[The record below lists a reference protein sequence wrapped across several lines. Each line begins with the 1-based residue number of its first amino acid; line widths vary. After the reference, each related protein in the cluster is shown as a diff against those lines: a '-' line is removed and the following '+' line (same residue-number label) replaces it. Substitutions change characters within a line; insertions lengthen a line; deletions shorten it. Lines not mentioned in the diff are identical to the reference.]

1 MDGYDNYF
9 VDRYAAADFDCPI
22 CLLVARKVQKTECCG
37 GYFCEHCIESLSQ
50 RSNSGNFTCPK
61 CRALLAEEPEEEGIK
76 KYFPDEFA
84 SAKINQLAVRCPNK
98 CDWVEKLQDLDDHIQ
113 SQCQKQKVP
122 CGCGVEIY
130 RYDLDTHLKRN
141 CALRKIF
148 CSYCKCP
155 VEFRSHEYHMQTVC
169 PKCPISCSNR
179 DCESHI
185 QRKNMNSHL
194 QRCRYRMIICPNE
207 CGQTLQHIKRND
219 HLESECLKRTV
230 SCQFCNLVGLASF
243 INGIHINKECQHVL
257 VPCLNEGCEEGM
269 KRGFKREHLDICP
282 KQLVKCK
289 YAGICNC
296 VMKKEEED
304 HHYHSKMDEHLRCMH
319 SKLACL
325 AEKDLQHEK
334 IQRDLCEVKNEYAT
348 DTKRLKKQ
356 ICNLNSELI
365 EARKLKAISKRLTED
380 NSRLNRT
387 VEDLCRQLEMVNS
400 RLDMMGQDCSMY
412 LKNISVLTENYSKLN
427 GTLNRQLKTVD
438 NTKRRLDTLEHD
450 YKKYS
455 QRLKRLELK
464 NNPTFALAE
473 ATSDV
478 HLRDVDCVL
487 VRELGLRLE
496 RYNTDYD
503 QFELYLQEAGC
514 FFQSIVCIIC
524 CIFIFIIYHCYY

>member
-1 MDGYDNYF
+1 MDSLLGGYDNYF
-9 VDRYAAADFDCPI
+9 VDRNAAADFDCPI
-22 CLLVARKVQKTECCG
+22 CLLVARKVQKTKCCG
-37 GYFCEHCIESLSQ
+37 GYFCEHCIERHQ

-61 CRALLAEEPEEEGIK
+61 CRALLEEEGIR
-76 KYFPDEFA
+76 KYFPDEIA
-84 SAKINQLAVRCPNK
+84 SMEINQLAVRCPNK
-98 CDWVEKLQDLDDHIQ
+98 CDWVGELQDLDDHIQ

-155 VEFRSHEYHMQTVC
+155 VEFRSHKYHMQTVC

-455 QRLKRLELK
+455 QRLKRLE
-464 NNPTFALAE
+464 
-473 ATSDV
+473 
-478 HLRDVDCVL
+478 
-487 VRELGLRLE
+487 
-496 RYNTDYD
+496 
-503 QFELYLQEAGC
+503 
-514 FFQSIVCIIC
+514 
-524 CIFIFIIYHCYY
+524 

>member
-1 MDGYDNYF
+1 MDSLLGGYDNDF
-9 VDRYAAADFDCPI
+9 VDRNAAAEFDCPI
-22 CLLVARKVQKTECCG
+22 CLLVARKVQKTKCCG

-61 CRALLAEEPEEEGIK
+61 CRALLEEEEGIR

-98 CDWVEKLQDLDDHIQ
+98 CDWVGELQDLDDHIQ

-155 VEFRSHEYHMQTVC
+155 VEFRSHKHHMQTVC
-169 PKCPISCSNR
+169 PKYRISCSNR

-194 QRCRYRMIICPNE
+194 QRCRYRMIPCPNE
-207 CGQTLQHIKRND
+207 CGQTLQHIKHND

-269 KRGFKREHLDICP
+269 KRGFKKEHLDICP

-304 HHYHSKMDEHLRCMH
+304 HHYHSKMDEHLRSMY

-334 IQRDLCEVKNEYAT
+334 IQRDLCEVKNEYAA

-356 ICNLNSELI
+356 ICNLNSAELI
-365 EARKLKAISKRLTED
+365 EARKIKAISKRLTED
-380 NSRLNRT
+380 KIDNSRLNTT
-387 VEDLCRQLEMVNS
+387 VEDLRRQLGMVNS
-400 RLDMMGQDCSMY
+400 KLDMMGQDCSMH

-427 GTLNRQLKTVD
+427 GTVEYLRQQLKTVD
-438 NTKRRLDTLEHD
+438 NTKLRLDILEQNVYLAVHD
-450 YKKYS
+450 YHQEYS
-455 QRLKRLELK
+455 QRLERLELN
-464 NNPTFALAE
+464 NNPTYLLE
-473 ATSDV
+473 VATWN
-478 HLRDVDCVL
+478 VL
-487 VRELGLRLE
+487 VSERGLRLQ
-496 RYNTDYD
+496 RH
-503 QFELYLQEAGC
+503 QFVLTRNCRWLV
-514 FFQSIVCIIC
+514 FTVCII
-524 CIFIFIIYHCYY
+524 IFIIVIIYKF